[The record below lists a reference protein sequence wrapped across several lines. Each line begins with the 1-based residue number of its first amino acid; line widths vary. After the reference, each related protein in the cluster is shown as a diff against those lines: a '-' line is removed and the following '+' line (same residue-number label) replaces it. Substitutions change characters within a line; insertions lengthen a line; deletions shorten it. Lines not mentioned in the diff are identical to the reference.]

1 MSKEFLDDIS
11 NINSLEPFWK
21 RVNQELKRFGVTSIM
36 YGAIATKTE
45 LEFGSRTESMI
56 WKTNHGSEFFKRF
69 CTPGRDDSIDNCLT
83 YEHSLHNT
91 TPFVWHDLSMW
102 ENATPKQMAHALAAT
117 ELGLF
122 VGFTLPTTYFG
133 EERYGAISVSVGDHT
148 PESFYEMWEADREE
162 LFQVLEVLDTGMR
175 NKYLAEMIQLSIR
188 EKETIQY
195 FAAGLRA
202 KQIAEKLGVGVK
214 AIEKYIESARKKLKA
229 KNRDQ
234 AIAKALVFNVI

>member
-1 MSKEFLDDIS
+1 MLDSFYQDIE
-11 NINSLEPFWK
+11 NINSLESFWE

-36 YGAIATKTE
+36 YGAIATETE
-45 LEFGSRTESMI
+45 LEFGARTESMI
-56 WKTNHGSEFFKRF
+56 WKTNHGSEFFQRF

-83 YEHSLHNT
+83 FEHTLHHT
-91 TPFVWHDLSMW
+91 TPFIWHDLSMW
-102 ENATPKQMAHALAAT
+102 EDATPKQMAHALAAR

-133 EERYGAISVSVGDHT
+133 KDRLGAICVSVGGHT
-148 PESFYEMWEADREE
+148 PESFREMWDLQREE
-162 LFQVLEVLDTGMR
+162 LLQVLEILDTGMR
-175 NKYLAEMIQLSIR
+175 ETYLAEVIQLSPR
-188 EKETIQY
+188 EKATIKY

-202 KQIAEKLGVGVK
+202 KEIAARLGVGVK

>member
-1 MSKEFLDDIS
+1 
-11 NINSLEPFWK
+11 
-21 RVNQELKRFGVTSIM
+21 
-36 YGAIATKTE
+36 
-45 LEFGSRTESMI
+45 MI

-83 YEHSLHNT
+83 YEHSLYNT
-91 TPFVWHDLSMW
+91 TPFIWHDLSMW
-102 ENATPKQMAHALAAT
+102 ENASPKQMAHALAARD
-117 ELGLF
+117 LGLF

-133 EERYGAISVSVGDHT
+133 KERYGSIGVSVGEHT
-148 PESFYEMWEADREE
+148 PETFYEMWKADQER
-162 LFQVLEVLDTGMR
+162 LFQVLETLDTGMR
-175 NKYLAEMIQLSIR
+175 EKYLAEMIQLSKR

-202 KQIAEKLGVGVK
+202 KQVAEKLGVGVK